1 MGTDTPVFAG
11 IYFFHYCMMQVPI
24 LSTSFPCEVLGT
36 HIRSISEW
44 FFVGVRG
51 VIPCED
57 KHTIIGLGELRNI
70 DTVLR
75 LYLILIVLFDCVSAA
90 LGFVLLD
97 LQPTFGFNV
106 FS

>member
-11 IYFFHYCMMQVPI
+11 ICFFHYCKMQVPFP
-24 LSTSFPCEVLGT
+24 STSFPCEVLGT

-44 FFVGVRG
+44 LFVGVRG
-51 VIPCED
+51 IIPCED
-57 KHTIIGLGELRNI
+57 KHTIGLRELRNI

-75 LYLILIVLFDCVSAA
+75 LYLILMVLFDHVSAA
-90 LGFVLLD
+90 LRFVLPD